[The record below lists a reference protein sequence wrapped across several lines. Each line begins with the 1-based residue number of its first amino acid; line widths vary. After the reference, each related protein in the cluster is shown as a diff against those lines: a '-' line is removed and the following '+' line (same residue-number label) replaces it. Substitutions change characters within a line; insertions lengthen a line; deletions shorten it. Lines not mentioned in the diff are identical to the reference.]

1 MNASAIAGSLLK
13 WQLTFSNS
21 ENVTVKLT
29 NNQGGEITFKKNKA
43 FFEYADELLSS
54 GLYAFKA
61 YWKDSLIYQSDY
73 YRLEAIPDLAPKIEP
88 SSKELY
94 KLHFLKDAK
103 NVQISAKYQMIFG
116 KSGIYCCYFG
126 KRFWRKCKV

>member
-1 MNASAIAGSLLK
+1 VEKLL
-13 WQLTFSNS
+13 SRRI
-21 ENVTVKLT
+21 KLFL
-29 NNQGGEITFKKNKA
+29 N
-43 FFEYADELLSS
+43 YADELLSS